1 MPTFVIVG
9 HKCNTD
15 GLFTLNDLP
24 GSTGRLD
31 ILLRCVNASFFL
43 SNGLRK
49 DVETYLV
56 LLGGEDAP
64 KTVRFCGSELKYLNP
79 DERSTAALV
88 KNALMQKIGVGGE
101 VRSSPGIYVSRRGL
115 KDVLGQLGSRDNTR
129 FIHLKENGKPIRDA
143 ELDPDIDVIFVMGG
157 QFDLTEDEEEMVMGY
172 EPMMISL
179 GPLKLH
185 ASHCIA
191 LVLNELDIRKDT

>member
-1 MPTFVIVG
+1 MNMPTFVIVG

-15 GLFTLNDLP
+15 GLFSLNDLP

-49 DVETYLV
+49 DVDTHLV

-64 KTVRFCGSELKYLNP
+64 KTVRFCGKELKYLNP

-88 KNALMQKIGVGGE
+88 KNALMQKVGMEGE
-101 VRSSPGIYVSRRGL
+101 AKSSPGVYVSRRGL
-115 KDVLGQLGSRDNTR
+115 EEVLEGLVEGRAI
-129 FIHLKENGKPIRDA
+129 IHLREDGESIRDA
-143 ELDPDIDVIFVMGG
+143 ELPPEDQIIFVMGG
-157 QFDLTEDEEEMVMGY
+157 QFDLTDGEEELVRKY
-172 EPMMISL
+172 EPKPISL
-179 GPLKLH
+179 GPEKLH
-185 ASHCIA
+185 ASHCIT
-191 LVLNELDIRKDT
+191 LVLNELDIRKTN

>member
-1 MPTFVIVG
+1 MPTFVIMG

-15 GLFTLNDLP
+15 GLFSLNDLP

-64 KTVRFCGSELKYLNP
+64 KAVRFCGGEMKYLNP

-88 KNALMQKIGVGGE
+88 KNALMQKVSQDGE
-101 VRSSPGIYVSRRGL
+101 TNSSPGVYVSRRGL
-115 KDVLGQLGSRDNTR
+115 KELLEDLGKGEKINL
-129 FIHLKENGKPIRDA
+129 IHLRENGQSIRDT
-143 ELDPDIDVIFVMGG
+143 ELNMETNIIFVMGG
-157 QFDLTEDEEEMVMGY
+157 QFDLTDEEEELVMKY
-172 EPMMISL
+172 EPKPISL
-179 GPLKLH
+179 GPEKLH
-185 ASHCIA
+185 ASHCIT
-191 LVLNELDIRKDT
+191 LVLNELDIRRSN